1 LLKKFLPFASFNIMN
16 IENLKVPPNSLESEQ
31 SVLGGLL
38 IHNRAWDDVADVL
51 VADDFYRP
59 IHRIIFD
66 AIQILLGH
74 DEPADILT
82 VKERLKTVGDEETV
96 GGFEYLAQIAE
107 STPSIANIKTY
118 AQHVRELSVYRQLI
132 LMSQEI
138 ADTAYRPKDIKL
150 QELIDLSERKI
161 FEIAEKITRGKQDV
175 VNIKDVTRNVANRVQ
190 EWAESQGSITGLET
204 GFTDLDEKTSGLQ
217 NGDLIIIAGRPSMGK
232 TALAMNIVGNVAI
245 EQGKPV
251 LVFSL
256 EMPTESLVLRMISSF
271 GHIDSKEIRK
281 GKMTETDWNSFSHA
295 ITAIDKNNI
304 LIDETP
310 SITPTEIR
318 AKARRVKR
326 QYPELALIMV
336 DYLQLMTVHG
346 KGENRTQEISEI
358 SRSLKALAKEINV
371 PVIALSQLNRG
382 VESRPKSGKGRMPQ
396 MSDLRESGSIEQDAD
411 IIGFVYRDE
420 QYHDESYSNPEE
432 VGKADFMISKHR
444 NGETGNIK
452 LAWIGQYTRFENLAN
467 DSQTEYAPDDW
478 QTEAADNHNMPN
490 FEENEAPNFT
500 TEAF

>member
-1 LLKKFLPFASFNIMN
+1 MN
-16 IENLKVPPNSLESEQ
+16 IDNIKVPPNSIESEQ

-38 IHNRAWDDVADVL
+38 MHNEAWDDVADVL
-51 VADDFYRP
+51 TAEDFYMP
-59 IHRIIFD
+59 AHRIIFD
-66 AIQILLGH
+66 AIHILLEHG
-74 DEPADILT
+74 DPADILT
-82 VKERLKTVGDEETV
+82 VKERLKKTGDEETV

-107 STPSIANIKTY
+107 STPSISNVKTY
-118 AQHVRELSVYRQLI
+118 AQYVRELSVYRQLI
-132 LMSQEI
+132 MVSQEI
-138 ADTAYRPKDIKL
+138 ADAAYRPKDIEM

-161 FEIAEKITRGKQDV
+161 FEIAEQITRGKQDV
-175 VNIKDVTRNVANRVQ
+175 VNLKTITKDVANRVQ
-190 EWAESQGSITGLET
+190 EWAETKGSVTGLET
-204 GFTDLDEKTSGLQ
+204 GFVDLDEKTSGLQ
-217 NGDLIIIAGRPSMGK
+217 NGDLIIVAGRPSMGK
-232 TALAMNIVGNVAI
+232 TAFAMNIVGNVAI

-256 EMPTESLVLRMISSF
+256 EMPTEALTLRMISSF
-271 GHIDSKEIRK
+271 GHIDSKKIRK
-281 GKMTETDWNSFSHA
+281 GEMTETDWNSFSHA

-318 AKARRVKR
+318 AKARRIKR
-326 QYPELALIMV
+326 QYPDLSLIMV

-346 KGENRTQEISEI
+346 KSENRVQEISEI

-382 VESRPKSGKGRMPQ
+382 VESRPKAGKGRMPQ

-411 IIGFVYRDE
+411 IIAFVYRDE

-432 VGKADFMISKHR
+432 VGKADLMISKHR

-467 DSQTEYAPDDW
+467 DSQAAYAPEDW
-478 QTEAADNHNMPN
+478 QVEATDMHNAPS
-490 FEENEAPNFT
+490 FEDDGAPHFE

>member
-1 LLKKFLPFASFNIMN
+1 MDIDSV
-16 IENLKVPPNSLESEQ
+16 KVPPNSIESEQ

-38 IHNRAWDDVADVL
+38 LHNEAWDDVADVL
-51 VADDFYRP
+51 VAEDFYNTS
-59 IHRIIFD
+59 HRVIFD
-66 AIQILLGH
+66 AIYMLLEH
-74 DEPADILT
+74 NEPADITT
-82 VKERLKTVGDEETV
+82 VTARLKKTGTLNTDEFT
-96 GGFEYLAQIAE
+96 YLATIAQN
-107 STPSIANIKTY
+107 TPNISNVVVY
-118 AQHVRELSVYRQLI
+118 AKHVRELSVYRQLI
-132 LMSQEI
+132 VASHEI
-138 ADTAYRPKDIKL
+138 ADSAYRPKDIEM
-150 QELIDLSERKI
+150 QELIDLSEGKI
-161 FEIAEKITRGKQDV
+161 FKIAEQINRGKQDV
-175 VNIKDVTRNVANRVQ
+175 VNVKTITKNVANLVQ
-190 EWAESQGSITGLET
+190 DWSNSKGSLTGLET

-217 NGDLIIIAGRPSMGK
+217 KGDLIIIAGRPSMGK

-256 EMPTESLVLRMISSF
+256 EMPTEALVLRMISSF
-271 GHIDSKEIRK
+271 GHIDSKVIRK
-281 GKMTETDWNSFSHA
+281 GAMTVTDWSSFSHA
-295 ITAIDKNNI
+295 ITALDKNNV

-346 KGENRTQEISEI
+346 KGENRVQEISEI

-382 VESRPKSGKGRMPQ
+382 VESRPKKNKGRMPQ

-411 IIGFVYRDE
+411 IIAFVYRDE
-420 QYHDESYSNPEE
+420 QYHDETYSDPEE
-432 VGKADFMISKHR
+432 VGKADLMISKHR

-467 DSQTEYAPDDW
+467 DSQMQNAPEDW
-478 QTEAADNHNMPN
+478 QTEVADAHNAAN
-490 FEENEAPNFT
+490 FE
-500 TEAF
+500 TEPF